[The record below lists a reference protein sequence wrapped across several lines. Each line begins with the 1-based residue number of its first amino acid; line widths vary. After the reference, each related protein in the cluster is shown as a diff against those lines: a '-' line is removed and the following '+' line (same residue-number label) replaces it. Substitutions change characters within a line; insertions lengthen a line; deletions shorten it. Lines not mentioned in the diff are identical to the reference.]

1 LSPERLREPVR
12 MVDVGDK
19 LPTKRTAL
27 AMGRIDVSPEVLRD
41 VLEGR
46 IGKGDVLAVAQV
58 AGIMGAKLTPQ
69 LVPLCHTLPGLEG
82 VDIRFEAGEG
92 EIVVYAE
99 VRCTGKTGVE
109 MEAMVACTVALL
121 AIYDMCKSRNPGMMI
136 KEIKLLEKTGG
147 KSGRWTRDEH
157 G

>member
-1 LSPERLREPVR
+1 MREESLRRPVR
-12 MVDVGDK
+12 MVDVGEK
-19 LPTKRTAL
+19 PLTRRTAL
-27 AMGRIDVSPEVLRD
+27 AMGRIELPAAVLRD

-46 IGKGDVLAVAQV
+46 MEKGDVLAVAQV

-82 VDIRFEAGEG
+82 VDIRFEAGEE

-109 MEAMVACTVALL
+109 MEAMVACAAALL
-121 AIYDMCKSRNPGMMI
+121 AIYDMCKARAPGAVI
-136 KEIKLLEKTGG
+136 KEVKLLKKEGG
-147 KSGRWTRDEH
+147 KSGRWKRD

>member
-1 LSPERLREPVR
+1 

>member
-1 LSPERLREPVR
+1 

-19 LPTKRTAL
+19 PPTRRTAL
-27 AMGRIDVSPEVLRD
+27 AAGRIELPPEVLRD

-46 IGKGDVLAVAQV
+46 MEKGDVLAVAQV

-69 LVPLCHTLPGLEG
+69 LIPLCHTLPGLEG
-82 VDIRFEAGEG
+82 VDIRLETGEG
-92 EIVVYAE
+92 ELVIYAE

-109 MEAMVACTVALL
+109 MEAMTACAAALL
-121 AIYDMCKSRNPGMMI
+121 AVYDMCKARAPGAAI
-136 KEIKLLEKTGG
+136 KEIALLEKEGG
-147 KSGRWTRDEH
+147 KSGRWSRDR

>member
-1 LSPERLREPVR
+1 MSPERLREPVR

>member
-1 LSPERLREPVR
+1 MSGEPLRKPVR

-19 LPTKRTAL
+19 PPTKRTAL
-27 AMGRIDVSPEVLRD
+27 AMGRIELPHEVIRD

-46 IGKGDVLAVAQV
+46 MEKGDVLAVAQV

-92 EIVVYAE
+92 ELVVYAE

-109 MEAMVACTVALL
+109 MEAMSACVAALL
-121 AIYDMCKSRNPGMMI
+121 AVYDMCKARAPGATIREVM
-136 KEIKLLEKTGG
+136 LLEKTGG
-147 KSGRWTRDEH
+147 KSGRWTRDA
-157 G
+157 

>member
-1 LSPERLREPVR
+1 

-19 LPTKRTAL
+19 PSTERMAL
-27 AMGRIDVSPEVLRD
+27 AMGRIALSPGVLRE

-46 IGKGDVLAVAQV
+46 IPKGDVLAVAQM
-58 AGIMGAKLTPQ
+58 AGIMGAKFTPQ
-69 LVPLCHTLPGLEG
+69 FIPLCHTLPGLEG

-92 EIVVYAE
+92 EILVYAE

-109 MEAMVACTVALL
+109 MEAMVACAAALL
-121 AIYDMCKSRNPGMMI
+121 AIYDMCKSRDPGMVI
-136 KEIKLLEKTGG
+136 KEVKLLEKTGG
-147 KSGRWTRDEH
+147 KSGRWVRQER